1 MLIKINRVVKHNIT
15 LSPVGLHLFVT
26 KTFLTQPQSYW
37 TFPWIQL
44 QTFLRG
50 CLLQITIFILRHT
63 SYLVHLHPCLGLV
76 LFTLCLRDPFF
87 IFSLIFIIIN
97 HKTSLKQ
104 TNFFFRISK
113 NISYWFWIACMKIVY
128 DFQIAKI
135 QPLGVF
141 YLDFAWFFAC
151 FGLVLLLCL
160 AYTNINSLSRE
171 SMTEFFVSTVIYEN
185 IGNVAHKLKQCKH

>member
-1 MLIKINRVVKHNIT
+1 M
-15 LSPVGLHLFVT
+15 
-26 KTFLTQPQSYW
+26 
-37 TFPWIQL
+37 
-44 QTFLRG
+44 
-50 CLLQITIFILRHT
+50 RHT

-151 FGLVLLLCL
+151 FSLVFLLCL
-160 AYTNINSLSRE
+160 AYTKKACIIFLNKQQPN
-171 SMTEFFVSTVIYEN
+171 FFVTILLSFYFSVSFDFIKSAVLLFEKFEFLTF
-185 IGNVAHKLKQCKH
+185 